1 MLLELN
7 VLEKCV
13 PSDWI
18 QCVVES
24 APESMSASSGTHL
37 KNKVKPF
44 IAIWPWPQSNCKSGQ
59 IKHTFCCLEERRY
72 LKLDCPPGT
81 LNWGWLQQD
90 RLRKKQKRC
99 FIFIQDK
106 KHLTISHY
114 TGKTYQA
121 QPGCC
126 SLIGCRSESTCF
138 LLVKILIPRR
148 EKVVM

>member
-24 APESMSASSGTHL
+24 APESMSGSSGTHL
-37 KNKVKPF
+37 KNKVKPS

-114 TGKTYQA
+114 TGKHLPRSA
-121 QPGCC
+121 WLLLSDWLPVWEH
-126 SLIGCRSESTCF
+126 LLPIGEDINS
-138 LLVKILIPRR
+138 
-148 EKVVM
+148 